1 MAEQLFRRPKSID
14 NHYMNDPQSGNEYK
28 EQIVNHK
35 PENRLSFD
43 FCELSADQLL
53 ESTPVSYRND
63 RANGSLFQFTSNN
76 ELKNGSTK

>member
-1 MAEQLFRRPKSID
+1 
-14 NHYMNDPQSGNEYK
+14 MNDPQSGNEYK

-76 ELKNGSTK
+76 ELKHGSTK